1 MSSAVTSPVTS
12 DQNSRLSLLQAAMVV
27 ARRDFVAILFSRSF
41 LFFLVGPIFPLV
53 LGLMSGGLG
62 AAAAEQANQARIAL
76 QMPSQDMAAIRAAHQ
91 RIEDELGPG
100 RIPHFY
106 WFDRADG
113 HKELDPQEM
122 LGDPSGR
129 YGAVLTGTLESPTL
143 IAPPEQM
150 GAWRGFVAM
159 HLAIAQGQQEI
170 AYPALETEISD
181 VSGTKTKN
189 QRQDT
194 AQLSMT
200 LLFLLM
206 MLLAGMVLSN
216 LVEEKANKIIEIL
229 AAALPM
235 DAVFLGKLFAML
247 AVSLVGISVWFG
259 GIAAFIAIA
268 GDVGD
273 VQATLIG
280 MPTPAIGWPLFIL
293 MFVVNFSMGYLL
305 IGSIFLAIGALAS
318 TVREVQT
325 LSMPVTMLQLFIFFF
340 CMFTLFSGTA
350 WLEVAAILFPLS
362 SPFAMTARAAM
373 YPELW
378 PLFVAVGYQ
387 TLWVL
392 IFIRTGSTLFRKR
405 VMKSGGGGA
414 TKAGLSQR
422 FKARFAKAS

>member
-1 MSSAVTSPVTS
+1 MSDAFTSPITS
-12 DQNSRLSLLQAAMVV
+12 DHNSRLSVLQAAMVV

-41 LFFLVGPIFPLV
+41 LFFLLGPIFPLV
-53 LGLMSGGLG
+53 IGLMSGGLG
-62 AAAAEQANQARIAL
+62 AVAAEQANQARIAL
-76 QMPSQDMAAIRAAHQ
+76 QMPSQDMAALRAAHQ

-122 LGDPSGR
+122 LGDPNGR

-170 AYPALETEISD
+170 AYPALKTEISD

-259 GIAAFIAIA
+259 GIAAFIGIA

-273 VQATLIG
+273 VQATLTG
-280 MPTPAIGWPLFIL
+280 MPTPAVGWPLFIL
-293 MFVVNFSMGYLL
+293 MFIVNFSMGYML

-340 CMFTLFSGTA
+340 CMFTLFSGAA

-378 PLFVAVGYQ
+378 PLFVAIGYQ
-387 TLWVL
+387 MLWVL
-392 IFIRTGSTLFRKR
+392 IFIRIGSNLFRKR

-414 TKAGLSQR
+414 NKISLSQR
-422 FKARFAKAS
+422 FKARFAKAG

>member
-1 MSSAVTSPVTS
+1 MSGVSHTPIASG
-12 DQNSRLSLLQAAMVV
+12 QNARLSMLQAAFVI

-41 LFFLVGPIFPLV
+41 LFFLLGPIFPLII
-53 LGLMSGGLG
+53 GLSSGGLG
-62 AAAAEQANQARIAL
+62 AAAADQSNQARIAL
-76 QMPSQDMAAIRAAHQ
+76 QMPSEDMAAIRAAH
-91 RIEDELGPG
+91 RKIEDELGPG

-106 WFDRADG
+106 FFDRADG
-113 HKELDPQEM
+113 YKVLDPNEM
-122 LGDPSGR
+122 LADNTGR
-129 YGAVLTGTLESPTL
+129 YGAVLTGTLDDPKL
-143 IAPPEQM
+143 VAPREQM
-150 GAWRGFVAM
+150 NAWRGYVAM
-159 HLAIAQGQQEI
+159 HLAVARGGQQI
-170 AYPALETEISD
+170 SYPALQTEISE

-194 AQLSMT
+194 AQISMT

-247 AVSLVGISVWFG
+247 AVSLVGIAVWFG
-259 GIAAFIAIA
+259 AIAVFVGVA

-273 VQATLIG
+273 VRATLIG
-280 MPTPAIGWPLFIL
+280 MPTPAIGWPLFIV
-293 MFVVNFSMGYLL
+293 MFVINFSMGYLL

-373 YPELW
+373 YPDVW
-378 PLFVAVGYQ
+378 PLVLAIGYQ
-387 TLWVL
+387 LMWVL
-392 IFIRTGSTLFRKR
+392 IFIRLGSSLFRRR
-405 VMKSGGGGA
+405 VMKSGGGGSQ
-414 TKAGLSQR
+414 KASLLQR
-422 FKARFAKAS
+422 LKARMASPA